1 MKKEKDLDSWIN
13 TPVKVLMHSDGFYEG
28 ILLSEQKNGIL
39 IKSGKQRVYIPYESI
54 LSLESLEG
62 GLP

>member
-1 MKKEKDLDSWIN
+1 MKKEKDLDTWLN
-13 TPVKVLMHSDGFYEG
+13 TRVKVLLHAEGFYEG

-62 GLP
+62 DLP